1 MDARQVE
8 LVQQSFSE
16 ISKHSTEVAGLFY
29 RHLFKLDPAL
39 RVLFSEDMTLQNA
52 SFMRTLSVIVWGL
65 NRSQKYRP
73 VVEALSESHKAY
85 GVQSD
90 HYQTVQTA
98 LLEALKQHL
107 GDKFTP
113 EIEEAWA
120 EVYQNIAQAMQDAFE
135 DR

>member
-29 RHLFKLDPAL
+29 GHLFKLDPAL